1 MIDTILLLGL
11 GFIVGIAAFYI
22 ILLLSFG
29 WGP

>member
-1 MIDTILLLGL
+1 MLDIILLLGL
-11 GFIVGIAAFYI
+11 GFIVGVAVFYI